1 MGPLR
6 ILVADDN
13 ESVRGALRDILQSES
28 GWEVCGEARNG
39 EEAVRQARELSP
51 DIIVM
56 DIMMPKRNGFEA
68 TREIVSVAPQIRIL
82 IMTLYELPEL
92 RRQAHSAG
100 ALGFVLK
107 ADSGRHLIPA
117 VRSLAAHKP
126 YFPELL

>member
-1 MGPLR
+1 M
-6 ILVADDN
+6 ADDN
-13 ESVRGALRDILQSES
+13 ESVRSTLRDILQSES
-28 GWEVCGEARNG
+28 GWEVCGEAENG

-56 DIMMPKRNGFEA
+56 DIMMPKRNGFQA
-68 TREIVSVAPQIRIL
+68 TREIVRVAPQIRIL
-82 IMTLYELPEL
+82 IMTLYEFPEL

-107 ADSGRHLIPA
+107 SDSGRFLIPA
-117 VRSLAAHKP
+117 VRSLSEDKP